1 MIINKVKMKKLLLS
15 LRGVLFLF
23 ILVGLILPFIPG
35 CDQTK
40 TGPVDSKE
48 IRIILFHINDVHGQ
62 IDNFARIA
70 WVVEQEKKKNPRA
83 AVFFLNA
90 GDNFSGNPVVDHYE
104 PKGEPILQLMNRMRF
119 DVMVLGNHEFD
130 YGQEV
135 LKSFMERAN
144 FPIICANANLKKQ
157 KESFPQTPPF
167 TILKTP
173 TGIKIAILGLL
184 QVDPYTGIP
193 ATHPVHLQ
201 GFTFSD
207 PIATA
212 KKYRYLKKE
221 SDIFFALT
229 HLGSRADE
237 VLAQE
242 IKELDLIIGGH
253 SHSQVHHPTDTEIN
267 GPLVAQAGGD
277 AQYLGRIELIWQ
289 KGQLVE
295 KSGELIEVASIK
307 GEILE
312 LKKMIAAFNN
322 NPVLNQV
329 ITTLSRPVEGIVE
342 VGNLTCDAIRKYFK
356 LDIVFHN
363 SGGIRVNRLAPT
375 IRLKDIYE
383 LHPFENRVVRFK
395 MSPLEIRSL
404 IKSEYERH
412 KRLDLLVSGMGY
424 IVKATSAGE
433 VKAVELK
440 DEKGQL
446 LDETKTYTVGMNDYM
461 SSTIK
466 FSHQDPGKSLMVT
479 VNDALIQYL
488 QQEKDACK
496 GIEKPRMLV
505 INIDNSDSNE
515 KSKESIKTIKR
526 RINHGTTIF

>member
-1 MIINKVKMKKLLLS
+1 MIINKVKTNKLLLS
-15 LRGVLFLF
+15 LRGVLSLF

-40 TGPVDSKE
+40 TRPVDSKE

-62 IDNFARIA
+62 IDNLARIA
-70 WVVEQEKKKNPRA
+70 WVVEQERKENPGA

-104 PKGEPILQLMNRMRF
+104 PKGEPILQLMNRMGF
-119 DVMVLGNHEFD
+119 DVMALGNHEFD

-135 LKSFMERAN
+135 LKSFMERAR
-144 FPIICANANLKKQ
+144 FPIICANVHLKEQ
-157 KESFPQTPPF
+157 KESFPQPPPF

-173 TGIKIAILGLL
+173 TEIKIAVLGLL

-193 ATHPVHLQ
+193 STHPVHLH
-201 GFTFSD
+201 GFTFSN

-221 SDIFFALT
+221 NDIFIALS

-242 IKELDLIIGGH
+242 VKELDLIIGGH
-253 SHSQVHHPTDTEIN
+253 SHSLVQPPADTEIKDTM
-267 GPLVAQAGGD
+267 VVQAGAE
-277 AQYLGRIELIWQ
+277 AQYLGRIELVW
-289 KGQLVE
+289 KKDRVVK

-307 GEILE
+307 GEIPG

-322 NPVLNQV
+322 NPALNQV
-329 ITTLSRPVEGIVE
+329 IATLPGPVKGILQ
-342 VGNLTCDAIRKYFK
+342 VGNLTCDAIRKHFK
-356 LDIVFHN
+356 LDIAFHN
-363 SGGIRVNRLAPT
+363 SGGIRVNHLAST
-375 IRLKDIYE
+375 IRLKDIYA
-383 LHPFENRVVRFK
+383 LHPFENQVVRFK
-395 MSPLEIRSL
+395 MSTSEIKSL

-412 KRLDLLVSGMGY
+412 KRLDLLVSGLGY

-433 VKAVELK
+433 VKDVELK

-461 SSTIK
+461 AGTIK
-466 FSHQDPGKSLMVT
+466 FFHREAGKSLEAT

-488 QQEKDACK
+488 QQEKDVCK
-496 GIEKPRMLV
+496 GIENLRMLV
-505 INIDNSDSNE
+505 INVDDGDRTE
-515 KSKESIKTIKR
+515 KIKGSIKTIKR
-526 RINHGTTIF
+526 

>member
-1 MIINKVKMKKLLLS
+1 MNRCRLS
-15 LRGVLFLF
+15 LRGALYII
-23 ILVGLILPFIPG
+23 ILAGLILASFAG
-35 CDQTK
+35 CNHTK
-40 TGPVDSKE
+40 TSPGDGKE

-83 AVFFLNA
+83 VVFFLNA
-90 GDNFSGNPVVDHYE
+90 GDNFSGNPVVDLYE
-104 PKGEPILQLMNRMRF
+104 PKGEPILQLMNRMGF
-119 DVMVLGNHEFD
+119 DVMALGNHEFD

-144 FPIICANANLKKQ
+144 FPIICANAHLKGQ
-157 KESFPQTPPF
+157 KESFPQPPPF
-167 TILKTP
+167 IILKSLS
-173 TGIKIAILGLL
+173 GIKIAVLGLL
-184 QVDPYTGIP
+184 EVDPYTSIP
-193 ATHPVHLQ
+193 STHPVHLS

-221 SDIFFALT
+221 SDIFVALT
-229 HLGSRADE
+229 HLGSRADR

-242 IKELDLIIGGH
+242 IRELDLIIGGH
-253 SHSQVHHPTDTEIN
+253 SHTLIPHPSETGIN
-267 GPLVAQAGGD
+267 AIPIAQAGWN
-277 AQYLGRIELIWQ
+277 AEYLGRIELIWQ
-289 KGQLVE
+289 KGRLVE
-295 KSGELIEVASIK
+295 KSGKLIEVASIK
-307 GEILE
+307 KENPE
-312 LKKMIAAFNN
+312 LKKMITAFNN

-329 ITTLSRPVEGIVE
+329 IAILPRPVEGILE
-342 VGNLTCDAIRKYFK
+342 VGNLTCDALRKYFK

-363 SGGIRVNRLAPT
+363 SGGIRVNRLDST
-375 IRLKDIYE
+375 IRLKDIYK
-383 LHPFENRVVRFK
+383 LHPFENRVVQFK
-395 MSPLEIRSL
+395 MSTSEIRSL

-424 IVKATSAGE
+424 IVKATSEGE

-446 LDETKTYTVGMNDYM
+446 LDEIKTYTVGMNDYM

-466 FSHQDPGKSLMVT
+466 FPHQDPGKPLMVT

-496 GIEKPRMLV
+496 GIKKLRMLV
-505 INIDNSDSNE
+505 INIDDGDRTE
-515 KSKESIKTIKR
+515 KSNESIKTIKR
-526 RINHGTTIF
+526 

>member
-1 MIINKVKMKKLLLS
+1 MIKNKVKMKKSMLS
-15 LRGVLFLF
+15 LRGVLFLL

-62 IDNFARIA
+62 INNFARIA
-70 WVVEQEKKKNPRA
+70 WVVEQEKKKNPGA

-104 PKGEPILQLMNRMRF
+104 PKGEPILQLMNRMGF

-130 YGQEV
+130 YGREV

-144 FPIICANANLKKQ
+144 FPIICANAHLKKQ
-157 KESFPQTPPF
+157 KDSFPQPPPF

-173 TGIKIAILGLL
+173 TGIKIAVLGLL

-193 ATHPVHLQ
+193 STHPLHLP

-221 SDIFFALT
+221 NDIFIALT

-253 SHSQVHHPTDTEIN
+253 SHSPVHHPLDKEIN

-277 AQYLGRIELIWQ
+277 AEYLGRIQLIWQ
-289 KGQLVE
+289 KGQLVK

-307 GEILE
+307 REIPELE
-312 LKKMIAAFNN
+312 KMIAAFNN
-322 NPVLNQV
+322 NPVLNHV
-329 ITTLSRPVEGIVE
+329 IAALPRPVEGIVE
-342 VGNLTCDAIRKYFK
+342 VGNLTCDALRKYFN
-356 LDIVFHN
+356 LDIAFHN
-363 SGGIRVNRLAPT
+363 SGGIRVNRLTPT
-375 IRLKDIYE
+375 IRLKDIHA
-383 LHPFENRVVRFK
+383 LHPFENRMVRFK
-395 MSPLEIRSL
+395 MSASEIRSL

-412 KRLDLLVSGMGY
+412 KRLDLLVSGMVY
-424 IVKATSAGE
+424 IVKATWAGE

-461 SSTIK
+461 ASTIK
-466 FSHQDPGKSLMVT
+466 FSHQDPGTSLIVT

-488 QQEKDACK
+488 RQEKDACK

-505 INIDNSDSNE
+505 INIDDGDGTE
-515 KSKESIKTIKR
+515 KSKQSIKKTQR
-526 RINHGTTIF
+526 

>member
-1 MIINKVKMKKLLLS
+1 MIKNKVKMKKSLLS

-35 CDQTK
+35 CDQSK
-40 TGPVDSKE
+40 TGPEYGKE

-90 GDNFSGNPVVDHYE
+90 GDNFSGNPVVDLYE
-104 PKGEPILQLMNRMRF
+104 PKGEPVLQLMNRMGF
-119 DVMVLGNHEFD
+119 DVMALGNHEFD

-135 LKSFMERAN
+135 LKRFMERAN
-144 FPIICANANLKKQ
+144 FPIICTNAHLKGQ
-157 KESFPQTPPF
+157 KESFPQPPPF
-167 TILKTP
+167 TILNTP
-173 TGIKIAILGLL
+173 TGIKIAVLGLL

-193 ATHPVHLQ
+193 STHPVHLA

-207 PIATA
+207 PIVTA
-212 KKYRYLKKE
+212 KKYRFLKKE
-221 SDIFFALT
+221 SDIFIALS
-229 HLGSRADE
+229 HLGSRTDK

-253 SHSQVHHPTDTEIN
+253 SHSTIHHPTGKEIN
-267 GPLVAQAGGD
+267 GILVAQAGGN
-277 AQYLGRIELIWQ
+277 AKYLGRIELIWQ
-289 KGQLVE
+289 KGQLIK

-307 GEILE
+307 KEDPE
-312 LKKMIAAFNN
+312 LKKMITAFNN
-322 NPVLNQV
+322 NPVLNRV
-329 ITTLSRPVEGIVE
+329 IATLPRPVEGIVE
-342 VGNLTCDAIRKYFK
+342 VGNLTCDAIRKHFN
-356 LDIVFHN
+356 LDIAFHN

-375 IRLKDIYE
+375 IRLKDIYA
-383 LHPFENRVVRFK
+383 LHPFENGVVQFK
-395 MSPLEIRSL
+395 MSTSEIKSL

-412 KRLDLLVSGMGY
+412 KRLDLLVSGMRY
-424 IVKATSAGE
+424 IVKATWSGE
-433 VKAVELK
+433 VKAVELM

-461 SSTIK
+461 AGTIK
-466 FSHQDPGKSLMVT
+466 FPHQDPGTSLMVT
-479 VNDALIQYL
+479 VNEAIIQYL

-496 GIEKPRMLV
+496 GIEKLRVLV
-505 INIDNSDSNE
+505 VNVDDGDLTE
-515 KSKESIKTIKR
+515 KSKESIEKIKR
-526 RINHGTTIF
+526 

>member
-1 MIINKVKMKKLLLS
+1 MIRNKVQMKKLLLS
-15 LRGVLFLF
+15 LRGALFLF

-40 TGPVDSKE
+40 TGPTDSKE
-48 IRIILFHINDVHGQ
+48 IRIIFFHINDVHGQ

-70 WVVEQEKKKNPRA
+70 WFVEQEKKKNPRA

-90 GDNFSGNPVVDHYE
+90 GDNFSGNPVVDHYQ
-104 PKGEPILQLMNRMRF
+104 PKGEPILQLMNLMKF

-135 LKSFMERAN
+135 LKSFIERAN
-144 FPIICANANLKKQ
+144 FPIICANAHLKGQ
-157 KESFPQTPPF
+157 KESFPQPPPF

-173 TGIKIAILGLL
+173 SGIKIAVLGLL
-184 QVDPYTGIP
+184 EVDPYTGIP
-193 ATHPVHLQ
+193 SSHPLHLP

-221 SDIFFALT
+221 SDIFVALT
-229 HLGSRADE
+229 HLGSRVDKE
-237 VLAQE
+237 LAQE

-253 SHSQVHHPTDTEIN
+253 SHSRVHHPTDMEIN

-289 KGQLVE
+289 KGQLVK
-295 KSGELIEVASIK
+295 KSGKLIETASIK
-307 GEILE
+307 KENPE
-312 LKKMIAAFNN
+312 LKKMITAFNN

-329 ITTLSRPVEGIVE
+329 IAILPRPVEGILE
-342 VGNLTCDAIRKYFK
+342 VGNLTCDAIRKHFK

-363 SGGIRVNRLAPT
+363 SGGIRVNRLDST
-375 IRLKDIYE
+375 IRLKDIYK
-383 LHPFENRVVRFK
+383 LHPFENRVVQFK
-395 MSPLEIRSL
+395 MSPSEIRSL

-466 FSHQDPGKSLMVT
+466 FPHQGPGKPLMVT

-496 GIEKPRMLV
+496 GIEKLRMLV
-505 INIDNSDSNE
+505 INVDNGDRTE
-515 KSKESIKTIKR
+515 KGKESIKTINR
-526 RINHGTTIF
+526 

>member
-1 MIINKVKMKKLLLS
+1 MLMSMIRNKVKMKKFLLS

-90 GDNFSGNPVVDHYE
+90 GDNFSGNPVVDQYK
-104 PKGEPILQLMNRMRF
+104 PKGEPILQLMNRMGF
-119 DVMVLGNHEFD
+119 DVMALGNHDFD

-144 FPIICANANLKKQ
+144 FPIICANANLKGK
-157 KESFPQTPPF
+157 KGSFPQPPPF

-173 TGIKIAILGLL
+173 TGIKIAVLGLL
-184 QVDPYTGIP
+184 QVDSYTGIP
-193 ATHPVHLQ
+193 STHPVRLQ

-212 KKYRYLKKE
+212 RKYRYLKKE
-221 SDIFFALT
+221 SDIFIALT
-229 HLGSRADE
+229 HLGSRADKL
-237 VLAQE
+237 LAQE
-242 IKELDLIIGGH
+242 MQELDLIIGGH

-267 GPLVAQAGGD
+267 GILVAQAGGD
-277 AQYLGRIELIWQ
+277 ARYLGCIDLIWQ
-289 KGQLVE
+289 DGQLVK
-295 KSGELIEVASIK
+295 KSGRLIEVASIK
-307 GEILE
+307 GEIPE

-322 NPVLNQV
+322 NPVLDRV
-329 ITTLSRPVEGIVE
+329 IATLPRPIAGAQE
-342 VGNLTCDAIRKYFK
+342 VGNLTCDAIRKYFN

-363 SGGIRVNRLAPT
+363 SAGIRLNHLDPT
-375 IRLKDIYE
+375 IKLSDIYAA
-383 LHPFENRVVRFK
+383 HPFENRVVQYR
-395 MSPLEIRSL
+395 MAPSEIRSL
-404 IKSEYERH
+404 IKSDYERH
-412 KRLDLLVSGMGY
+412 KRLDLLVSG
-424 IVKATSAGE
+424 IRCTIKLTSGGK

-440 DEKGQL
+440 DEKEQL

-461 SSTIK
+461 ASTYK
-466 FSHQDPGKSLMVT
+466 FTHQDPGKSLMVT
-479 VNDALIQYL
+479 VNDAFIQYL
-488 QQEKDACK
+488 QQEKDVCK
-496 GIEKPRMLV
+496 GIKDPRILV
-505 INIDNSDSNE
+505 TNIDNNASNE

-526 RINHGTTIF
+526 